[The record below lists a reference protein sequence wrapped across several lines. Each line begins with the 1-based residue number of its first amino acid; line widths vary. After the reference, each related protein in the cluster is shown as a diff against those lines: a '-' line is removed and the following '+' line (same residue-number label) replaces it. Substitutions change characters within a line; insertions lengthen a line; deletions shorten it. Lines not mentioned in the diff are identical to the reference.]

1 MLIDALVFLQEAAR
15 VLHLDKSHDA
25 LRSKLQTRLRADHL
39 AANPDGSYYD
49 SPYVQD
55 VYGSDD
61 SGSVV
66 YSKNGQH
73 TMAKF
78 KAKGDTHEFSDHK
91 PVKRAYVT
99 ADTAHKEGLS
109 GNPVFVDGLIIDTT
123 LAAKESLQEDIH
135 EEKLDLREAA
145 FDSNGNGL
153 IKLIAP
159 GHGSTG
165 YYSAEVLKE
174 AVKKGVFDNAQM
186 FIDHATDEEE
196 AARPEGSVKGLAAKG
211 GKATYEESGAEGAG
225 VYTKASA
232 YPDTRDFLNARAK
245 DIGVSIRALGRGV
258 AGQVGGR
265 VNKIVKS
272 LDVLK
277 SADFVTRAGAGGKLV
292 PLLESFRTKTAATA
306 AKKGNTMAD
315 VTITD
320 TELAALKE
328 SAAKIP
334 TLQLQIDR
342 GNERFA
348 RLDARDIA
356 SAKLSE
362 SGLPAPAQKRVL
374 VFLTGASSVLPL
386 KEGALD
392 MPAFEASIK
401 AAVEAEAAYLKE
413 AGVQTAGV
421 RLPGNQAQETTA
433 DETKL
438 KESLAKF
445 DEEMSAGVSSLSGV
459 PRKEKK

>member
-1 MLIDALVFLQEAAR
+1 MILEALDYLQEAAKI
-15 VLHLDKSHDA
+15 LHLDKSHDA
-25 LRSKLQTRLRADHL
+25 LRSKLQTQVTTEHRV
-39 AANPDGSYYD
+39 ANPDSAYYS

-55 VYGSDD
+55 VYGNDEA
-61 SGSVV
+61 GTVV
-66 YSKNGQH
+66 YSTNGAH

-78 KAKGDTHEFSDHK
+78 KAKKEGAGYDLSGHSA
-91 PVKRAYVT
+91 VKRAYVSS
-99 ADTAHKEGLS
+99 DSAHKES
-109 GNPVFVDGLIIDTT
+109 VFVDGEETT
-123 LAAKESLQEDIH
+123 LAAKESLIEDIH
-135 EEKLDLREAA
+135 EELLDLREAA
-145 FDSNGNGL
+145 FDAQGNGL

-159 GHGSTG
+159 GHGTTG

-186 FIDHATDEEE
+186 FIDHATDAEE
-196 AARPEGSVKGLAAKG
+196 AARPEGTVHGLAAKG

-245 DIGVSIRALGRGV
+245 DIGVSIRAMGRGV

-292 PLLESFRTKTAATA
+292 PLLESFRTNKRLPA
-306 AKKGNTMAD
+306 AKEGNTMAD
-315 VTITD
+315 VTISD

-334 TLQLQIDR
+334 SLQLQLDR

-348 RLDARDIA
+348 RLDAKDIA
-356 SAKLSE
+356 ATKLSE
-362 SGLPAPAQKRVL
+362 SALPAPAQKRL
-374 VFLTGASSVLPL
+374 IMFLTGPSAVLPL

-392 MPAFEASIK
+392 VITFEANIK
-401 AAVEAEAAYLKE
+401 SAIESEAAYLKE
-413 AGVQTAGV
+413 AGVSTAGV
-421 RLPGNQAQETTA
+421 RGLGDGGKPDATLE
-433 DETKL
+433 DTKV
-438 KESLAKF
+438 KESLDKF
-445 DEEMSAGVSSLSGV
+445 EEAMSSGISSLSGV